1 LERIIRGGKN
11 MKEKTKSSGIIVCVV
26 TAIFILAG
34 CASIVSKSNWPMA
47 IRSTPDQ
54 ADISIMDTKDGT
66 EIFKGKTPAVVT
78 LSSKGGYFKG
88 KSYTTQI
95 SKEGFNTQIRPITS
109 DVNGWYFGNI
119 LFGGLIGMLIVD
131 PLTGAMW
138 TLDPQ
143 TINAKLESKTSN
155 IPSDLTKPLVPP
167 PEKPTTLTPVTPPM
181 GTEKIATVTWTFA
194 NIRSGAGNDY
204 PVVTTVKQGD
214 KLTVIGEF
222 GEWFNVRLES
232 GQQGWISNG
241 VVK

>member
-1 LERIIRGGKN
+1 
-11 MKEKTKSSGIIVCVV
+11 MKEKTKSSRIIVCVV

-34 CASIVSKSNWPMA
+34 CASIVSKSNWPVA

-66 EIFKGKTPAVVT
+66 EIFKGKTPVVVT
-78 LSSKGGYFKG
+78 LSSKGAYFKG
-88 KSYTTQI
+88 KSYTVEI

-143 TINAKLESKTSN
+143 TINVTLQSKTSE
-155 IPSDLTKPLVPP
+155 VPGDQR
-167 PEKPTTLTPVTPPM
+167 TLSIVLLKDVP
-181 GTEKIATVTWTFA
+181 
-194 NIRSGAGNDY
+194 D
-204 PVVTTVKQGD
+204 QLQD
-214 KLTVIGEF
+214 KLI
-222 GEWFNVRLES
+222 R
-232 GQQGWISNG
+232 I
-241 VVK
+241 K